1 MAKVDISVRELVDK
15 TQRGELLLPEMQR
28 KYVWPATRV
37 RDLLDS
43 LYRGYPSGTILVWE
57 TDEEVKTK
65 ELASKPTFSPTTS
78 NRLLLLDGQQR
89 ITSLSAVLTGQPITV
104 RRRKRPIDIMF
115 NLDHPDGPPI
125 EVMEVD
131 ENDYLTDGDEVNDT
145 ESSQA
150 DISEELK
157 KRTFVVGYRALQNN
171 PSWVSVSDIFMKS
184 DRDLL
189 KPMSVNSDDTRW
201 DKYAERLNKVRN
213 IAKYMYVMQ
222 ILERNM
228 SYEEVTEIFVRV
240 NSLGIKLRGSDL
252 AIAQISSKWKGFMNL
267 LEDFASEFGED
278 GEYVEDW
285 IAVRALTV
293 FATKQSKFNSIGRLK
308 LEHLQEAWRQAK
320 TGIRYAANFV
330 KNNAGMERLDN
341 LSASMLLIPL
351 AVFAHMKD
359 YHLTADEE
367 ELLLRWLYLAHMRGH
382 YGMGSSESI
391 LNADLSSLF
400 KNCDLREL
408 LNILETHVKKFE
420 VTPEDLINKN
430 INSPF
435 YSMLYTVFRSQGAKD
450 WFTGLTLSTS
460 HLGENHKIQAHH
472 IFPKTLLAPAGY
484 EQKEIND
491 MANLAF
497 LGGGTN
503 RRISNKPP
511 NIYFEKEVIEKRG
524 IEALT
529 SQLVPEDKALWEIEN
544 YRQFLSYRRG
554 EIAKAINEFIDNL
567 STPKAK
573 AVDTLVE
580 DEITGGESHNLEF
593 KSSMRWNYKTEQ
605 VDKTLEKVIARTVA
619 AFANSEGGRLIVG
632 VNDQKEV
639 LGVEKDM
646 ETLADGSKDKYE
658 LAFTNVITNYLGKEI
673 RPHLVA
679 EFVQLKRKTV
689 MTVDV
694 PKFVTPVYL
703 TDGDKAEFHVRSGN
717 ASHELNVREANEYIS
732 SHWIK

>member
-1 MAKVDISVRELVDK
+1 M
-15 TQRGELLLPEMQR
+15 LPEMQR

-37 RDLLDS
+37 RDLFDS

-57 TDEEVKTK
+57 NDEEVETK
-65 ELASKPTFSPTTS
+65 EMAVQATSTPTTS
-78 NRLLLLDGQQR
+78 SRLLLLDGQQR
-89 ITSLSAVLTGQPITV
+89 LTSLSAVLTGQPIIV
-104 RRRKRPIDIMF
+104 RRRKRPIEIMF
-115 NLDHPDGPPI
+115 NLDHPEGPPI
-125 EVMEVD
+125 EVMEVYED
-131 ENDYLTDGDEVNDT
+131 DYLKDGDESDDA
-145 ESSQA
+145 EPSQI
-150 DISEELK
+150 DIQEELK

-171 PSWVSVSDIFMKS
+171 PSWVSVSDIFLKS
-184 DRDLL
+184 DRELI
-189 KPMSVNSDDTRW
+189 KPLGINSDDPRW
-201 DKYAERLNKVRN
+201 DKYADRLVKVRN
-213 IAKYMYVMQ
+213 IANYMYVMQ
-222 ILERNM
+222 ILEKSM
-228 SYEEVTEIFVRV
+228 KYVEVTEIFVRV

-252 AIAQISSKWKGFMNL
+252 AIAQISSKWKGFMSL

-285 IAVRALTV
+285 VAVRALTV
-293 FATKQSKFNSIGRLK
+293 FATKQSKFSSIGKLK
-308 LEHLQEAWRQAK
+308 VEHLQEAWEQAK

-351 AVFAHMKD
+351 AVFAHIKD

-367 ELLLRWLYLAHMRGH
+367 KLLLRWLYLAHMRGH

-400 KNCDLREL
+400 KNCDLQEL

-435 YSMLYTVFRSQGAKD
+435 YSMLYTVLRSQGAKD

-511 NIYFEKEVIEKRG
+511 NVYFEKEVIEKRG
-524 IEALT
+524 MEALT

-544 YRQFLSYRRG
+544 YRQFLTYRRG
-554 EIAKAINEFIDNL
+554 EIAKVINEFMRNL
-567 STPKAK
+567 PTTGKKPNEKS
-573 AVDTLVE
+573 LE
-580 DEITGGESHNLEF
+580 DQIVSGESREIEF
-593 KSSMRWNYKTEQ
+593 KSSIRWNYKSGQ
-605 VDKTLEKVIARTVA
+605 IDKGLEKEIVRAIA
-619 AFANSEGGRLIVG
+619 AFANSEGGKLIVG
-632 VNDQKEV
+632 VNDNKEV
-639 LGVEKDM
+639 LGIEKDL
-646 ETLADGSKDKYE
+646 ETLSDSSIDKYE
-658 LAFTNVITNYLGKEI
+658 RVFTDIVVNYLGKEV
-673 RPHLVA
+673 RPHLKVD
-679 EFVQLKRKTV
+679 FPVVQSKQV
-689 MTVDV
+689 MVV
-694 PKFVTPVYL
+694 EIPKFMTQVYL
-703 TDGDKAEFHVRSGN
+703 TNGDKSEFHVRSGN
-717 ASHELNVREANEYIS
+717 ASHELDAREANIYIS
-732 SHWIK
+732 SHWAK